1 MSERRL
7 LAAGAVLTL
16 IMAAAGTLLL
26 GTQGEADSSSLS
38 RTPGGWLAAR
48 RYLEEMG
55 TRVVLVD
62 HDLDEPVGAGVLV
75 LAFPWQRAVPRPGRS
90 VGGCREPSPRRRLH
104 RHRLH
109 RAAGA
114 DADGTVGEARP
125 RFRRAPPTSAPGS
138 AGLARLRREEWVLM
152 APPPAAMREVRV
164 SALREVPRPPTGA
177 TVLLHDGQQRANAF
191 VFPRHRGRVD
201 GDARGR
207 VRERARRPTRG
218 TPTSSRSLRQDL
230 GGPWWFDEYHHG
242 LRAAPGPAQSGPQ
255 RALLLYVLQ
264 VGLVYA
270 LCAFAVVRR
279 FGPAWREEVASGGSA
294 ATFLVG
300 LGALHDRLGH
310 HREAA
315 RLIVARAQ
323 ELDPRVRLAGAEA
336 ARRQGAPRPGAA
348 RGRAP
353 EGKGQERMSERRRR
367 RKLRGRAP
375 PGSGKTLDEAVLGQ
389 RRGHRVAAGRLHGR
403 RPCAARRRARDR
415 QDAARSHLRRLPR
428 PALRARPVH
437 AGRDADRPHR
447 HERVR
452 RRRPAPSGSRG
463 GPSSRRC

>member
-75 LAFPWQRAVPRPGRS
+75 LAFPWQRGSLDLDEAWEGVENHLRGGGSIVIAYTERP
-90 VGGCREPSPRRRLH
+90 EPMQTAL
-104 RHRLH
+104 
-109 RAAGA
+109 
-114 DADGTVGEARP
+114 
-125 RFRRAPPTSAPGS
+125 
-138 AGLARLRREEWVLM
+138 LARLGLGFDERRPRPPLDPRAWRAYAKEEWVLM

-191 VFPRHRGRVD
+191 VFPRHRGRVMVMP
-201 GDARGR
+201 AEAFANVR
-207 VRERARRPTRG
+207 VANPGNADFLE
-218 TPTSSRSLRQDL
+218 SLRQDL

-315 RLIVARAQ
+315 RLMVARAQ

-336 ARRQGAPRPGAA
+336 RDGKELLALARRVGGLQKG
-348 RGRAP
+348 RG
-353 EGKGQERMSERRRR
+353 KSE
-367 RKLRGRAP
+367 
-375 PGSGKTLDEAVLGQ
+375 
-389 RRGHRVAAGRLHGR
+389 
-403 RPCAARRRARDR
+403 
-415 QDAARSHLRRLPR
+415 
-428 PALRARPVH
+428 
-437 AGRDADRPHR
+437 
-447 HERVR
+447 
-452 RRRPAPSGSRG
+452 
-463 GPSSRRC
+463 